1 MTPCDSLGGDSP
13 DQIQYSAARYTD
25 SVMKEDTQMADHKH
39 GEMDIQ
45 VQEKTFDGFV
55 KATTYSVIGI
65 ICLLV
70 FIAIVNG

>member
-1 MTPCDSLGGDSP
+1 
-13 DQIQYSAARYTD
+13 
-25 SVMKEDTQMADHKH
+25 MADHKH

-55 KATTYSVIGI
+55 KATTYSVVGI